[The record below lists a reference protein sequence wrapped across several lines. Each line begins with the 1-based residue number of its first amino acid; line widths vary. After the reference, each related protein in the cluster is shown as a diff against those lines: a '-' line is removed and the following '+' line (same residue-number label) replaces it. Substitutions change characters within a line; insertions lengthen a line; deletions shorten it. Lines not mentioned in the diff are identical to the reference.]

1 MAPQLTHQAGVP
13 RKREGA
19 RHERQAKGPAAART
33 AQFGE
38 PTFGPTRLGPVVAA
52 TGPIKPQPHPRN
64 ENDDHDIYTPYI
76 GTCPIIQTCRMG
88 RSTRP
93 RKTAVLV
100 PGTRPMMAIMAA
112 VMAVMGVVLGW
123 WITAVITA
131 AVSSRS
137 QERVQRAARHWQQT
151 ARARTLTD
159 RLADDA
165 DAHNGLPPE
174 RDDWPLPS

>member
-1 MAPQLTHQAGVP
+1 MNVRRRDPPPPAPPNLAS
-13 RKREGA
+13 RRS
-19 RHERQAKGPAAART
+19 GPI
-33 AQFGE
+33 
-38 PTFGPTRLGPVVAA
+38 RLGPVVAA

-76 GTCPIIQTCRMG
+76 GTCPIIQTCPMG
-88 RSTRP
+88 RPTRP

-123 WITAVITA
+123 WITAVVTA

-151 ARARTLTD
+151 ARARALTD